1 MVLLRGCES
10 RERWLRLFFS
20 RIIIFWAV
28 YTLSSESISPNFAML
43 LRALAR
49 AGAVSGGARWAA
61 VARAPALGAA
71 RLLAPPA
78 AALLLGPHQRWFA
91 SSSSSDGPPP
101 EEEEEEEEEQEHAV
115 ILDLAPAVA
124 DRQKGDMYRMG
135 DVVKRWDGGASRTMC
150 RDCPEDAKLQASYKD
165 EGGKANQL
173 CATHARAVGSWA
185 KQK

>member
-1 MVLLRGCES
+1 
-10 RERWLRLFFS
+10 
-20 RIIIFWAV
+20 
-28 YTLSSESISPNFAML
+28 ML

-61 VARAPALGAA
+61 AARAPALGAA
-71 RLLAPPA
+71 RLPA

-101 EEEEEEEEEQEHAV
+101 EEEEEEEEEEQEHAV

-135 DVVKRWDGGASRTMC
+135 DVVKRWDGGTSRTMC
-150 RDCPEDAKLQASYKD
+150 RDCLPE
-165 EGGKANQL
+165 KA
-173 CATHARAVGSWA
+173 V
-185 KQK
+185 